1 MGAETWVVTMAA
13 SPADAGGRAGSMGA
27 DGAQAS
33 RVVVI
38 AEVGNH
44 ALPHSNADGLALL
57 GVRAC
62 RQTDGRTDGR

>member
-1 MGAETWVVTMAA
+1 
-13 SPADAGGRAGSMGA
+13 MGA
-27 DGAQAS
+27 DGAQAP

-62 RQTDGRTDGR
+62 RQTDGRTDGRTLGRGRPARSPSTSS